1 MIVRQSD
8 CTEYAPCL
16 VASFFVTVVLI
27 IVMFILFR
35 GHSKHNE
42 INYDDHPRNLKGMN
56 EQVVNEAFSTI
67 NETRVVTLG
76 NGLIVEVKPIGY
88 RTMKTEPITT
98 EETNGQIIENGHIRP
113 MTKEEEA
120 NFNQEIIAHL
130 NDMKAIQDILD
141 QSLDMDQSLDIDQSL
156 DMDPILDPNA
166 SNAKSPVVISPRNGQ
181 K

>member
-16 VASFFVTVVLI
+16 VASFCVTIVLI

-35 GHSKHNE
+35 GHSKHKE
-42 INYDDHPRNLKGMN
+42 IKYDNHPTNLWDMN
-56 EQVVNEAFSTI
+56 EKVVNK
-67 NETRVVTLG
+67 TRVVTLE

-88 RTMKTEPITT
+88 KTATTEPITT
-98 EETNGQIIENGHIRP
+98 ERTNGQIVENGHIRP

-120 NFNQEIIAHL
+120 NFDEEIITHL
-130 NDMKAIQDILD
+130 NDMKTIQDMLD
-141 QSLDMDQSLDIDQSL
+141 RSLE
-156 DMDPILDPNA
+156 MDPILNP
-166 SNAKSPVVISPRNGQ
+166 SPSSAKSPFVISRRNGQ